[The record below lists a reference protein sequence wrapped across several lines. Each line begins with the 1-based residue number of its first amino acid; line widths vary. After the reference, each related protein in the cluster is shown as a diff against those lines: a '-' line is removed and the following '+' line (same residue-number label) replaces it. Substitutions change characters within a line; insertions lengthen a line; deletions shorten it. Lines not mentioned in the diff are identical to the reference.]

1 MADALLSLGLAE
13 IARDKAGEWA
23 LARRSAPSV
32 DDGIPFEPDLVS
44 ASLTLG
50 RDVTPDEIVMAR
62 REARSGRPQRLFE
75 IFQEM
80 LRFGPGPQVSKAR
93 LAVTSARVTFLP
105 PEEFRGD
112 AENTAEGRFA
122 LEVAQELEAQ
132 FRPHL
137 VGALGAAFEK
147 FGYGV
152 VGLHV
157 LTEARGGKKGRE
169 RVVRIEEIPP
179 RRFELDQIS
188 QEWRYRP
195 FRDRADSVPIAPFV
209 EAGSIVLLESGKG
222 VVPLDQRGLLF
233 QCLIVWG
240 LATFGLRWLARLAE
254 LCGIPFRYAN
264 FDLSK
269 KGQKEIVRAALQ
281 RLGAAGYAAFPIGI
295 EPKFI
300 NALTT
305 SAGAGEIHERLLRI
319 GAQTYD
325 QVWHGHSQASNV
337 EVGAGSR
344 TSTEEASAQ
353 SRELYASRCVELAT
367 DFRAGLI
374 EPYVRRNWGE
384 ETAKRFTPVLSIEP
398 VERKDPEKVSKV
410 ALNLSNAGVDVID
423 KEDLVLQCGLKVA
436 KDPAKALLPRSAA
449 PTAPPAEEKLARVLH
464 FPARL
469 EGGDA
474 ASPVLGAD
482 GAPPA
487 SAESLLGPY
496 REIFVQ
502 AVEDGV
508 DPIAALD
515 RVITRAQKRPEAK
528 RLVEDLQAVLVSST
542 CHGAETVRA
551 ARTREDA

>member
-23 LARRSAPSV
+23 LARRTAPSV
-32 DDGIPFEPDLVS
+32 DDAVPFEPDLIS

-75 IFQEM
+75 IFLEM

-147 FGYGV
+147 FGYGL

-157 LTEARGGKKGRE
+157 VTEARGGKKGRE

-195 FRDRADSVPIAPFV
+195 FRDRADSVPLAPFL
-209 EAGSIVLLESGKG
+209 EAGNIVLLESGKG
-222 VVPLDQRGLLF
+222 VIPLDQRGLLF

-264 FDLSK
+264 FDSTK
-269 KGQKEIVRAALQ
+269 KGQKELVRTALH

-319 GAQTYD
+319 AAQTYD

-353 SRELYASRCVELAT
+353 SRELYASRCVELAA
-367 DFRAGLI
+367 DFRAGLL

-436 KDPAKALLPRSAA
+436 KDRAKALLPRSAS
-449 PTAPPAEEKLARVLH
+449 PSAPPAGEKLARVLP

-469 EGGDA
+469 EEDDA
-474 ASPVLGAD
+474 APPVLGAD
-482 GAPPA
+482 GAPDGIGEEILA
-487 SAESLLGPY
+487 PY
-496 REIFVQ
+496 RDIFVS
-502 AVEDGV
+502 AIREGAA
-508 DPIAALD
+508 PLAALS
-515 RVITRAQKRPEAK
+515 RVIQRAQKRPAAK
-528 RLVEDLQAVLVSST
+528 VLADRLASVLVAST
-542 CHGAETVRA
+542 GHGIEAVRA
-551 ARTREDA
+551 SREDR